1 MKLENYR
8 KEDIY
13 EVIER
18 KNLMV
23 HQLNQLDASFWTDD
37 VRKAKQLIADLH
49 AGFCELEKLQT
60 RKALEDLTGV
70 LNARGIK
77 IRVLTDAEAKELG
90 IRKTD

>member
-8 KEDIY
+8 AEDIY

-23 HQLNQLDASFWTDD
+23 HQLDKLDASFWTDD
-37 VRKAKQLIADLH
+37 IQRAKRNITDLYV
-49 AGFCELEKLQT
+49 GICELEKLQT
-60 RKALEDLTGV
+60 SKALEDLVEELSAAGV
-70 LNARGIK
+70 D
-77 IRVLTDAEAKELG
+77 IRFLD